1 MQKSFIAVCH
11 LLLILL
17 TETITCISFFCV
29 LVISLNL
36 TVNYF
41 SSKYA
46 HHGGLSPSLPPHME
60 VHVCPMD
67 DLPCFTK
74 GDDNSQPED
83 EEEDDDDSSSNQS
96 QPGNPT
102 SSYLLDRHCEKPKGP
117 GTVLDDRLANFTGFG
132 LLDESDEDE
141 VSGSTVEKELET
153 DRIATF
159 NGFGLEEIIDDEVS
173 HITMGTDCWRSS
185 SLITSNTEVEV
196 IDLMTP
202 SPTCRVGSSM
212 KRPRIS
218 EFIDLTRSPCF
229 IEL

>member
-1 MQKSFIAVCH
+1 MKVQVC
-11 LLLILL
+11 
-17 TETITCISFFCV
+17 
-29 LVISLNL
+29 
-36 TVNYF
+36 
-41 SSKYA
+41 A
-46 HHGGLSPSLPPHME
+46 
-60 VHVCPMD
+60 MD

-74 GDDNSQPED
+74 GDNGPED
-83 EEEDDDDSSSNQS
+83 EESFDSNEEEDDYISNQI
-96 QPGNPT
+96 QPRNPT
-102 SSYLLDRHCEKPKGP
+102 TSSLDDFHLGEKAKAPE
-117 GTVLDDRLANFTGFG
+117 TVLDDRLANFTGFG